1 MTFEIPTQRLPR
13 LKMKAGLWWCS
24 DSVTCAPGVTQ
35 KMAYANWKSQRNL
48 IDRMHRNE
56 VHRNEVHQ
64 NHRGLGEE
72 RHGGFYG
79 EHGST

>member
-1 MTFEIPTQRLPR
+1 MTFEIPTQRPPR

-24 DSVTCAPGVTQ
+24 DVTTCAPGATP
-35 KMAYANWKSQRNL
+35 KMAYSNWKSQRDL

-56 VHRNEVHQ
+56 VHPNL
-64 NHRGLGEE
+64 NLGQE